1 MKKRNSLRAHLLIPI
16 ILNSLI
22 LLTVT
27 IVLLGHRQLNDAKQ
41 NVVNQARANL
51 QLIADYASI
60 PLIFDQPGDAKEV
73 LSRLVNVQSV
83 LSAAIY
89 SEDATLFASF
99 GVDSI
104 IPSPHWVAKQ
114 IRPGRKSMFIAV
126 PIVHRDLKYGTL
138 VAEIDLS
145 AQKVLMRELIWLLVT
160 VFVATGLLAVLLA
173 LLFERRFLKPI
184 LLLTEKF
191 REISTSAS
199 FVKAP
204 DPLPER
210 KQGSNELEILFAG
223 YNKMVA
229 ALIMR
234 EKKQSEAESALKDM
248 NEKLESK
255 VAKKTRELRL
265 AKERAEESDRLKSA
279 FLANMSHEIRTPL
292 NAIVGFTGMLVTED
306 FDPETKNSYL
316 RIVEENT
323 DSLLKLIE
331 DILDLSKLE
340 SGSIDINPKETDLIR
355 FGQGIYENSL
365 MMRDRMSKPQCE
377 INLDL
382 PSSGDDVTGFF
393 DSLRIRQVVLNLINN
408 ALKFT
413 DQGSITFGIRN
424 AGTDHLFYVKDTG
437 IGIDENDHDHV
448 FDRFYKNDK
457 KKKLYTGTGL
467 GLPICK
473 NIIELSGGKIW
484 FETKPGKGT
493 TFFFT
498 IPGKPSCRPLT

>member
-1 MKKRNSLRAHLLIPI
+1 MLIPI
-16 ILNSLI
+16 ILNSLT

-27 IVLLGHRQLNDAKQ
+27 IVFLGHRQLTDAKQ

-51 QLIADYASI
+51 QLIADYASV

-89 SEDATLFASF
+89 SQDETLFASF
-99 GVDSI
+99 GADSGV
-104 IPSPHWVAKQ
+104 PPLHSEWVVKQ
-114 IRPGRKSMFIAV
+114 IRPGRKSMFIMV
-126 PIVHRDLKYGTL
+126 PIVHRDLQYGTL

-145 AQKVLMRELIWLLVT
+145 AQKVLMWELIWLLVT
-160 VFVATGLLAVLLA
+160 VFIATGLLAVLLA

-191 REISTSAS
+191 REISASTS

-204 DPLPER
+204 DPLPEST
-210 KQGSNELEILFAG
+210 KQSNEIEILFAG

-234 EKKQSEAESALKDM
+234 EKKQAGAEAALKDM

-255 VAKKTRELRL
+255 VAKRTQELQL
-265 AKERAEESDRLKSA
+265 AKEKAEGSDRLKSA

-365 MMRDRMSKPQCE
+365 MMRDRMNKPQCE

-382 PSSGDDVTGFF
+382 PSPGDDATGFF
-393 DSLRIRQVVLNLINN
+393 DSLRIRQVALNLINN

-437 IGIDENDHDHV
+437 IGIDENDHDRV

-473 NIIELSGGKIW
+473 NIVELSGGKIW

-498 IPGKPSCRPLT
+498 IPAKPSCRP